1 MIDEK
6 KEKLKTKE
14 NEKVEE
20 KQEDKEKAKPKKILL
35 LWRKKNKASE
45 RERQY
50 S

>member
-20 KQEDKEKAKPKKILL
+20 KQEDKEKATL
-35 LWRKKNKASE
+35 RKCPPATFQSLI
-45 RERQY
+45 
-50 S
+50 